1 MSTRVQGLHRWLG
14 ASAGLFGL
22 AAVFLAALGAHLV
35 EFSDHHAIGLWET
48 ALKIHLFHAAALLAL
63 TALCFHMSSPALSA
77 FGLLMALGTLLFSG
91 SLYLRASGW
100 EFLPGFVAPTGGLM
114 MMAAWLGITVVWLKK
129 P

>member
-1 MSTRVQGLHRWLG
+1 LSSSVHTLHRWLG

-35 EFSDHHAIGLWET
+35 EFSGPHAIGLWET

-63 TALCFHMSSPALSA
+63 TALCFHKLSSALPA

-91 SLYLRASGW
+91 SLYLRASDW
-100 EFLPGFVAPTGGLM
+100 ELLPGFVAPTGGLM